1 MRKPNKPETADSAT
15 KTPSPFSSCK
25 YFNLDF
31 RKYHKVEL
39 NKGFICAFM
48 TEGRLPWQKVQ
59 ANLYSLY
66 GEEEKTEK
74 TGFTEK
80 QTTGWKTGLLYY
92 CIFMNN

>member
-39 NKGFICAFM
+39 NKGFILCFYDRGKIAVAKSAGKPVFIVWR
-48 TEGRLPWQKVQ
+48 GRK
-59 ANLYSLY
+59 N
-66 GEEEKTEK
+66 
-74 TGFTEK
+74 
-80 QTTGWKTGLLYY
+80 
-92 CIFMNN
+92 